1 MQRLGKSL
9 ETDTETER
17 SKLMQRLG
25 KPTEPNTERGKLM
38 QRLGKAS
45 EPDTE
50 TDPVLKQ
57 GQTMLRKFVGVAAR
71 QQHKGQWQYTHT
83 ITVA

>member
-1 MQRLGKSL
+1 MQRLGKSS

-25 KPTEPNTERGKLM
+25 KPSECKTERGKLM
-38 QRLGKAS
+38 QRLGKPT
-45 EPDTE
+45 EPNTQ

-57 GQTMLRKFVGVAAR
+57 GQTMLRKFVGLAAR
-71 QQHKGQWQYTHT
+71 QQHKGQLHYTHT
-83 ITVA
+83 ITIA